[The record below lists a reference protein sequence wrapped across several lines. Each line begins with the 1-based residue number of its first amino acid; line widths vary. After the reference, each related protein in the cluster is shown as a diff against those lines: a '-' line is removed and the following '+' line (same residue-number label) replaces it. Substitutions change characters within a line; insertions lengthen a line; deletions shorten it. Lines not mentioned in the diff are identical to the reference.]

1 MSFPDSDHEL
11 DVRELVTIR
20 GYRDLHEALLAK
32 GRLESSGVDTFLADE
47 NIVRMDWLISTAIGG
62 VKLRVD
68 AANVE
73 AANEILDHPAP
84 QSFEDSLE
92 YELPTAH
99 ILPFRKPKTF
109 PL

>member
-1 MSFPDSDHEL
+1 MPFSDPEHEL
-11 DVRELVTIR
+11 DIRELVTIR

-68 AANVE
+68 AANVQV
-73 AANEILDHPAP
+73 ANEILDHAAP
-84 QSFEDSLE
+84 ENFEESTE
-92 YELPTAH
+92 YELPTAR
-99 ILPFRKPKTF
+99 ILPFRKPKRF
-109 PL
+109 Y

>member
-1 MSFPDSDHEL
+1 MPFPDSEHEL
-11 DVRELVTIR
+11 DIRELVTIR

-68 AANVE
+68 AANVQ
-73 AANEILDHPAP
+73 AANEILDHTAP
-84 QSFEDSLE
+84 EDFEESTE
-92 YELPTAH
+92 FELPTAR
-99 ILPFRKPKTF
+99 ILPFRKPKRF
-109 PL
+109 F